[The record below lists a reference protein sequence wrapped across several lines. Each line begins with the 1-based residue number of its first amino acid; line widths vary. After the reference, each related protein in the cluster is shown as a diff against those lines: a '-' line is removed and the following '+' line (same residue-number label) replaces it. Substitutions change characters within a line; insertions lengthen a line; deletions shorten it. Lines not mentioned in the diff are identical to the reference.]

1 MPKRKIKQKKNR
13 KKVSKTMVEKE
24 LIYKTKK
31 DWASKAIVNRSQYE
45 KKYKH
50 SIKDDEGFWKKE
62 GR

>member
-31 DWASKAIVNRSQYE
+31 DWVSKAIVNKSAYE
-45 KKYKH
+45 KKYKN
-50 SIKDDEGFWKKE
+50 SI
-62 GR
+62 